1 MLVSLRKANML
12 QLVAD
17 LLMLCAAGTGS
28 GGQYNQGGQGYGQDS
43 TTGEQCAIR
52 VRPGLKSSDDKHPL
66 SPWAAPSCWY
76 AVGTAC
82 SLPGKELLLH
92 LC

>member
-1 MLVSLRKANML
+1 MLVSLRVADML

-17 LLMLCAAGTGS
+17 LLMLCFAGTGS

-43 TTGEQCAIR
+43 TTGEHCAVCFR
-52 VRPGLKSSDDKHPL
+52 RAPGSSDGKPPL
-66 SPWAAPSCWY
+66 SPLAAPSCWY
-76 AVGTAC
+76 AVG
-82 SLPGKELLLH
+82 KELASQ